1 MKIGNEEKTGS
12 KKKKGEKEKNVNL
25 RIGGEGKN
33 DRFNCI

>member
-1 MKIGNEEKTGS
+1 MKIGYEEKTGS
-12 KKKKGEKEKNVNL
+12 KKKGEKEKNVNL